1 MPWVWLNHTLGQA
14 YGGYWYLIQ
23 NDASQLCG
31 LEDADVAVILGRSRD
46 TVNMLGSLRSPRVLL
61 LGVLCLFLVFQNCFL
76 FTEPKKI
83 ECMPQSSLLPP
94 VTLLLV
100 GKDDMAAVLRLR
112 SRRGAGLEGH
122 R

>member
-1 MPWVWLNHTLGQA
+1 M
-14 YGGYWYLIQ
+14 
-23 NDASQLCG
+23 
-31 LEDADVAVILGRSRD
+31 
-46 TVNMLGSLRSPRVLL
+46 NMLGSLRSPRVLL
-61 LGVLCLFLVFQNCFL
+61 LGVLCLLLVFRNCFL
-76 FTEPKKI
+76 LTEPKKI

-100 GKDDMAAVLRLR
+100 EKDDMAAVLRLR

>member
-14 YGGYWYLIQ
+14 YRGYWSLIQ
-23 NDASQLCG
+23 NDASQLCR

-61 LGVLCLFLVFQNCFL
+61 LGVLCLFLVFRNCFL

-83 ECMPQSSLLPP
+83 ECMP
-94 VTLLLV
+94 
-100 GKDDMAAVLRLR
+100 
-112 SRRGAGLEGH
+112 
-122 R
+122 